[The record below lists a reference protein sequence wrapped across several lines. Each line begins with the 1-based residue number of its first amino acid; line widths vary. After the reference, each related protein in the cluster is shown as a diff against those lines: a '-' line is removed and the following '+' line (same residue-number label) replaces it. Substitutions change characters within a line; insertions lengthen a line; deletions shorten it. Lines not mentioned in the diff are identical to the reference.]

1 MKKLLLFLLLP
12 MAFNAQV
19 VGTWK
24 LANQAAAMGVGPS
37 QGSMQYWSNGVGD
50 LTTRAC
56 MFDDSI
62 TFNAN
67 GTMMH
72 YMDGQTWLELWQQ
85 VPGSAPNPA
94 LDVCGTPIAPHD
106 GSVPATYAYDGTT
119 NTLSLYGLGAHMGLA
134 KVING
139 AEIND
144 PLNAADTITYLT
156 AVSNGGNTLT
166 LDINVGANWW
176 RFIYDRTQL
185 TPVANYNV
193 TFRVDMSQYGG
204 AANPAN
210 GVFVNGSFN
219 GNCGSCNPMV
229 NTSGD
234 MWELTLPLP
243 PGEIQYIYTIDT
255 WNDQE
260 SFTGTEACIDP
271 YNDGYNNRFHVVAN
285 DITLP
290 AVCFNSCDVC
300 TNDVT
305 FRVNMNDYVAA
316 GGSTAAG
323 VFLNGTFNGWCGS
336 CAPMSDI
343 DMDGVWEIIV
353 PIPAGAIE
361 YKFTVD
367 GWIDEENFVGGEPC
381 TLTTGASINRVATV
395 SVDTAFSVVCW
406 ESCTDCPAGIDEL
419 NENGIVIAPNPATTA
434 LNVSAKSE
442 IQSVTI
448 YDVNGRLVQSV
459 AVNGASASLNVSGMN
474 HGLYLVSVTTNKGV
488 YTKRVIV
495 E

>member
-37 QGSMQYWSNGVGD
+37 QGSMQWWSNGVGD

-72 YMDGQTWLELWQQ
+72 YMDGQTWLEGWQGAT
-85 VPGSAPNPA
+85 PDA
-94 LDVCGTPIAPHD
+94 CGTPVAPHN
-106 GSVPATYAYDGTT
+106 GSNPATYAYNGTT
-119 NTLSLYGLGAHMGLA
+119 NTLSVYGLGAHLGLA

-139 AEIND
+139 SEIAS

-156 AVSNGGNTLT
+156 GLSNGGNTLT

-176 RFIYDRTQL
+176 RFIYNRTQMA
-185 TPVANYNV
+185 PVANYNV
-193 TFRVDMSQYGG
+193 TFRVDMSQYAG
-204 AANPAN
+204 AANVAN

-219 GNCGSCNPMV
+219 GWCGSCNPMI
-229 NTSGD
+229 NTTGS
-234 MWELTLPLP
+234 MWEVTLPLA
-243 PGEIQYIYTIDT
+243 PGAIEYKFTVEG

-260 SFTGTEACIDP
+260 NFVGGEPCIDTI
-271 YNDGYNNRFHVVAN
+271 NDGYFNRYLMVAN
-285 DITLP
+285 DVTLAP
-290 AVCFNSCDVC
+290 VCFNSCGAC

-305 FRVNMNDYVAA
+305 FRVNMNDYVAT

-323 VFLNGTFNGWCGS
+323 VFLNGIFNGWCGA
-336 CAPMSDI
+336 CTPMGDI

-353 PIPAGAIE
+353 PISAGAIE

-367 GWIDEENFVGGEPC
+367 GWNDQENFVGGEPC
-381 TLTTGASINRVATV
+381 TVTNGGFTNRSATV

-419 NENGIVIAPNPATTA
+419 NENGILIAPNPATTV

-442 IQSVTI
+442 IQTVTI
-448 YDVNGRLVQSV
+448 LNLNGRLVQSV
-459 AVNGASASLNVSGMN
+459 TVNGVAASLNVSGMN

>member
-37 QGSMQYWSNGVGD
+37 QGSMQWWSNGVGD

-72 YMDGQTWLELWQQ
+72 YMDGQTWLEGWQ
-85 VPGSAPNPA
+85 GANPDA
-94 LDVCGTPIAPHD
+94 CGTPVAPHN
-106 GSVPATYAYDGTT
+106 GSNPATYAYDGTN
-119 NTLSLYGLGAHMGLA
+119 NTLSVYGLGAHMGLA

-139 AEIND
+139 SEINN

-156 AVSNGGNTLT
+156 GLSNGGNTLT

-176 RFIYDRTQL
+176 RFIYNRTQL
-185 TPVANYNV
+185 IPVANYNV
-193 TFRVDMSQYGG
+193 TFRVDMAQYGG
-204 AANPAN
+204 NTAN

-219 GNCGSCNPMV
+219 GWCGTCNPMT
-229 NTSGD
+229 NTTGSI
-234 MWELTLPLP
+234 WEVTLPLAP
-243 PGEIQYIYTIDT
+243 SAIEYKFTVDG

-260 SFTGTEACIDP
+260 NFTGTEACIDP
-271 YNDGYNNRFHVVAN
+271 INDGFYNRYHVVAG
-285 DITLP
+285 DITLAP
-290 AVCFNSCDVC
+290 VCFNSCDIC
-300 TNDVT
+300 TNDIT
-305 FRVNMNDYVAA
+305 FRVNMNDYVNG
-316 GGSTAAG
+316 GGSTALG

-336 CAPMSDI
+336 CTPMSDI
-343 DMDGVWEIIV
+343 DMDGVWEV
-353 PIPAGAIE
+353 VAPIAAGNIE

-367 GWIDEENFVGGEPC
+367 GWNVSEQFVGGETC
-381 TLTTGASINRVATV
+381 TVTNGGFTNRAGTVTTDSTLA
-395 SVDTAFSVVCW
+395 VVCW
-406 ESCTDCPAGIDEL
+406 EDCLDCPAGIDVL

-434 LNVSAKSE
+434 LSVSAKTE
-442 IQSVTI
+442 IHHVAI

-459 AVNGASASLNVSGMN
+459 AVNGVSASLNVSGMN

>member
-24 LANQAAAMGVGPS
+24 LANQAGALGVGPGLGDIS
-37 QGSMQYWSNGVGD
+37 WWSNSVGD

-56 MFDDSI
+56 LFDDSI

-72 YMDGQTWLELWQQ
+72 YMNGQTWLEAWQQ
-85 VPGSAPNPA
+85 VPGSGPNPA
-94 LDVCGTPIAPHD
+94 LDVCGTPIAPHN
-106 GSVPATYAYDGTT
+106 GANPSMTYAYDGTN
-119 NTLSLYGLGAHMGLA
+119 NTLSVYGLGAHMGLPKA
-134 KVING
+134 ING

-144 PLNAADTITYLT
+144 PANASDTITYLAT
-156 AVSNGGNTLT
+156 ISNGGNTMT
-166 LDINVGANWW
+166 LDVNIGPGYW
-176 RFIYDRTQL
+176 RFIYNRTQL
-185 TPVANYNV
+185 VPVANYNV
-193 TFRVDMSQYGG
+193 TFRVDMAQYGG
-204 AANPAN
+204 NTAN

-219 GNCGSCNPMV
+219 AWCGTCNPMT
-229 NTSGD
+229 NTTGSI
-234 MWELTLPLP
+234 WEVTLPLAP
-243 PGEIQYIYTIDT
+243 SAIEYKFTVDG
-255 WNDQE
+255 WNVQE
-260 SFTGTEACIDP
+260 NFTGTEACIDP
-271 YNDGYNNRFHVVAN
+271 INDGFFNRYHVVAG
-285 DITLP
+285 DITLAP
-290 AVCFNSCDVC
+290 VCFNSCDIC
-300 TNDVT
+300 TNDIT
-305 FRVNMNDYVAA
+305 FLVNMNDYVNG
-316 GGSTAAG
+316 GGSTALG

-336 CAPMSDI
+336 CTPMTDAN
-343 DMDGVWEIIV
+343 MDGVWEV
-353 PIPAGAIE
+353 TAPIAAGNIE

-367 GWIDEENFVGGEPC
+367 GWDDQETFVGGEPC
-381 TLTTGASINRVATV
+381 TLTTGVNINRLASV
-395 SVDTAFSVVCW
+395 SVDSTFAVVCW

-442 IQSVTI
+442 IQTVAI
-448 YDVNGRLVQSV
+448 LDVNGRLVQSV
-459 AVNGASASLNVSGMN
+459 TVNGVAASINVSGMN